1 MKGLLF
7 AMANQ
12 LGMTTLSFTSYII
25 SDPGF
30 TNCRGSVH
38 HWTDIPLIKMF
49 NKKNRYPSIDISHT
63 IYPPDHIHSVF
74 HWKVLSLLIQ
84 KTESAENLSSYEAQN
99 NLNPVNH
106 KNNII
111 KLVDAHFHL
120 DMYLKEVRYS
130 GLPSFILKKEDVEL
144 QLLITNYCSPPTTG
158 QLVTPDTKLG
168 KINA

>member
-7 AMANQ
+7 AIANQ

-74 HWKVLSLLIQ
+74 HWKELSLLIQ

-111 KLVDAHFHL
+111 KLFDAHFHL

-144 QLLITNYCSPPTTG
+144 QLLITNYCSPPP
-158 QLVTPDTKLG
+158 QLA
-168 KINA
+168 N